1 MPDLGRLVGR
11 FLARINWLGLG
22 TIALAFLLWEVLLRA
37 GLAHYQNLPPPSAIA
52 GGLVEIIRDGQLPA
66 DTLHTLRVV
75 LVGWAAAVVIGV
87 VSGLTLGVSA
97 TLRHYSLASIEV
109 LRPMPGIAFVPV
121 ALLVFGFSLQME
133 LMVVI
138 LPALWPVL
146 INTMGAVAGVH
157 ARLFDVGR
165 TFRLSG
171 AETLRKI
178 MLPASLPGVLV
189 GARLSMTLALVL
201 AVVAEMV
208 GNPAGLGYAV
218 VREAQA
224 MRPDLVFAYVVAIGA
239 LGVILNAVLTGAVA
253 RLFPAASGRLR
264 EVM

>member
-1 MPDLGRLVGR
+1 MPDVGR
-11 FLARINWLGLG
+11 FLARVNWLGFG
-22 TIALAFLLWEVLLRA
+22 TIALGFLLWELLLRA

-52 GGLVEIIRDGQLPA
+52 GGLLEIARNGQLFA
-66 DTLHTLRVV
+66 DALHTLRVV
-75 LVGWAAAVVIGV
+75 LVGWVAAVVIGV
-87 VSGLTLGVSA
+87 TSGLCLGVSA
-97 TLRHYSLASIEV
+97 TLRRYSLASIEV
-109 LRPMPGIAFVPV
+109 LRPMPGIAFAPV
-121 ALLVFGFSLQME
+121 ALLLFGFSLQME

-157 ARLFDVGR
+157 ARQLDVGR
-165 TFRLSG
+165 TFRLSRG
-171 AETLRKI
+171 ETLRKI
-178 MLPASLPGVLV
+178 MLPAALPGILV

-218 VREAQA
+218 VREQQA

-239 LGVILNAVLTGAVA
+239 LGVVLNAALTGAVA
-253 RLFPAASGRLR
+253 CLFPAASGRWR
-264 EVM
+264 EAA